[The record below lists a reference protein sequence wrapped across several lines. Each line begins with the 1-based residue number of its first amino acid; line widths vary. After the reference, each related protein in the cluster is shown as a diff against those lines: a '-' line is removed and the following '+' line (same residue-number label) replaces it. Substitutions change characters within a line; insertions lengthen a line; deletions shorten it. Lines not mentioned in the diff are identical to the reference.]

1 MSSSI
6 WARSAWAFLAVAA
19 ISSGASA
26 GEVLRISWPDHWEVR
41 PPVDQGSVVRL
52 QAREQREGTT
62 RQMLNLTA
70 VSTTSAEERID
81 AASLKDLISRL
92 RDLSLQSSV
101 ETSIEPVPMA
111 GTQGYYFVAT
121 DRNYRAGQEG
131 QYRQYRQMIEGVML
145 KAGYLINFTLL
156 TNDAGSDAA
165 KLMVAAVTNARI
177 E

>member
-26 GEVLRISWPDHWEVR
+26 GEVLRISWPEHWEVR

-52 QAREQREGTT
+52 QARGQREGTT

-70 VSTTSAEERID
+70 VSTTSAEKRID
-81 AASLKDLISRL
+81 AASLTDLISRL

-101 ETSIEPVPMA
+101 ETSIELVPMA

-131 QYRQYRQMIEGVML
+131 QYRQMIEGVML

>member
-26 GEVLRISWPDHWEVR
+26 GEVLRISWPEHWEVR

-70 VSTTSAEERID
+70 VNTASADQRIESS
-81 AASLKDLISRL
+81 SLTDLISRL

-131 QYRQYRQMIEGVML
+131 QYRQMVEGVML

>member
-1 MSSSI
+1 MSSSS
-6 WARSAWAFLAVAA
+6 WTRSGWAFLAVAA
-19 ISSGASA
+19 IASGASP
-26 GEVLRISWPDHWEVR
+26 GEVLRISWPEHWEMR
-41 PPVDQGSVVRL
+41 QPVDQGSVVRL

-70 VSTTSAEERID
+70 VSTTSAEKRID

-101 ETSIEPVPMA
+101 ETSIELVPMA

-131 QYRQYRQMIEGVML
+131 QYRQMIEGVML

-165 KLMVAAVTNARI
+165 KVIVTAVTNARI

>member
-26 GEVLRISWPDHWEVR
+26 GEVLRISWPEHWEVR
-41 PPVDQGSVVRL
+41 RPVDQGSVVRL
-52 QAREQREGTT
+52 QARGQREGTT

-70 VSTTSAEERID
+70 VSTTSAEKRID
-81 AASLKDLISRL
+81 AASLTDLISRL

-131 QYRQYRQMIEGVML
+131 QYRQMIEGVML

-165 KLMVAAVTNARI
+165 KVMVTAVTNARI

>member
-101 ETSIEPVPMA
+101 ETSIELVPMV

-131 QYRQYRQMIEGVML
+131 QYRQMIEGVML

-165 KLMVAAVTNARI
+165 KVMVTAVTNARI

>member
-1 MSSSI
+1 MSPSI
-6 WARSAWAFLAVAA
+6 WARSAWVFLAVAA

-26 GEVLRISWPDHWEVR
+26 GEVLRISWPEHWEVR

-101 ETSIEPVPMA
+101 ETSIELVPMA

-131 QYRQYRQMIEGVML
+131 QYRQMIEGVML

>member
-1 MSSSI
+1 MHGHRWMRFALI
-6 WARSAWAFLAVAA
+6 VVLAVVSTSHARA
-19 ISSGASA
+19 EGTLKVA
-26 GEVLRISWPDHWEVR
+26 WPDNWEVR

-70 VSTTSAEERID
+70 VNTASADKRID
-81 AASLKDLISRL
+81 SSSLTDLISRL

-101 ETSIEPVPMA
+101 ETSIELVPMA

-131 QYRQYRQMIEGVML
+131 QYRQMIEGVML